1 MCQRIASQPDALN
14 ENHRGLVERIA
25 ARDQTA
31 LGDLY
36 GETRSMAYSIAYG
49 ILSDREAAEEA
60 VQDAY
65 FQIWR
70 TAQTFDPRRGCPLAW
85 IVTIV
90 RCRSLDRRRKLARE
104 RREGTHEEEW
114 PATAGDPHQLSFR
127 AEARRLV
134 LSALSQLGAEQRTLI
149 EHAYY
154 GGMSHREM
162 AAQMEIPLGTIKT
175 RIRSAMQQLRRTLQP
190 YEPAVLLE

>member
-1 MCQRIASQPDALN
+1 MCQRIASQPDALK

-36 GETRSMAYSIAYG
+36 AETNSMAYSIAYG

-65 FQIWR
+65 LQIWR
-70 TAQTFDPRRGCPLAW
+70 TAQTFDPQRGCPLAW

-90 RCRSLDRRRKLARE
+90 RCRSLDRRRKLVRE
-104 RREGTHEEEW
+104 RREDSHDQEW
-114 PATAGDPHQLSFR
+114 PAASGDPHQVSFR

-134 LSALSQLGAEQRTLI
+134 RSALNQLRTEQRTLI

-154 GGMSHREM
+154 RGMSHREM
-162 AAQMEIPLGTIKT
+162 AAKLEIPLGTIKT
-175 RIRSAMQQLRRTLQP
+175 RIRSAMRQLRRTLGP
-190 YEPAVLLE
+190 YEPAGLLE